1 MKKKALIFSFVAATL
16 ALTPSLRSPRSRCSK
31 SPRPSRV
38 LAPMA
43 IRLETAPPWILIR
56 TQDLMPEI

>member
-31 SPRPSRV
+31 SPRPSRNRS
-38 LAPMA
+38 PNPSRNHPRQ
-43 IRLETAPPWILIR
+43 I
-56 TQDLMPEI
+56 